1 MSDKNALVI
10 DVPGAIGGGQVTF
23 TQTHVHFKSKSIAY
37 QDVEKISFHALHQ
50 SVNLIPV
57 TQSYNFMIASD
68 RTKISFSIGTS
79 LHVGRKSKQEAWA
92 RVVTVAMQV
101 LALLTGMWLSH
112 SGRPYIPWIFT
123 LYVLISTS
131 TMVVIGVLVIKLRS
145 AFKLATLIVF
155 GVIFAIGLLERL
167 LSAVDATKRS
177 GTIIDI
183 LTLQALVLQTRID
196 LSQAIISPGGALSL
210 ADIEQYVDKSTKEE
224 HSVAAILGLSQ
235 LEDGMIARSNLK
247 PNDPSLHKEDYLES
261 NRPLVEP
268 LSEREVEVL
277 EQLEL
282 GRTNREIAD
291 ELFISPNTVK
301 VHTRNIYGKLGVNNR
316 IQAVNK
322 ARAMSLYSTA

>member
-1 MSDKNALVI
+1 MKMTATTLDTSGTRLV
-10 DVPGAIGGGQVTF
+10 VAAV
-23 TQTHVHFKSKSIAY
+23 
-37 QDVEKISFHALHQ
+37 
-50 SVNLIPV
+50 
-57 TQSYNFMIASD
+57 
-68 RTKISFSIGTS
+68 FSILT
-79 LHVGRKSKQEAWA
+79 
-92 RVVTVAMQV
+92 
-101 LALLTGMWLSH
+101 LLTGMWLSH
-112 SGRPYIPWIFT
+112 SGRPYIPWILT
-123 LYVLISTS
+123 LHVLISTS

-177 GTIIDI
+177 ETIIDV

-196 LSQAIISPGGALSL
+196 LSQAIISPGEALSL

-235 LEDGMIARSNLK
+235 LEDGMIARSNSKL
-247 PNDPSLHKEDYLES
+247 NDPSLHKEDYLES